1 MISSP
6 VIPLGGDVSRGAS
19 CAEAGRAADMQ
30 PRSMAT
36 KSVIGLRNDNF
47 ILLVYRNMA
56 RKAGRQTAAR
66 LPPTPLRSA
75 KPEDRALQ
83 FCRYLRC
90 ETRTGVAVE
99 ENRQCRAQ
107 RSAFQG
113 LALNLSTVR
122 QRAICDTPGEEA
134 AVILSL

>member
-1 MISSP
+1 MISST
-6 VIPLGGDVSRGAS
+6 VIALGGEVSSGPS
-19 CAEAGRAADMQ
+19 CAEAGRAANLQ
-30 PRSMAT
+30 PRSMAI
-36 KSVIGLRNDNF
+36 KSVMGDQAMRNDHF
-47 ILLVYRNMA
+47 ILLVYRNMV

-99 ENRQCRAQ
+99 ENQQ
-107 RSAFQG
+107 RPA
-113 LALNLSTVR
+113 A
-122 QRAICDTPGEEA
+122 PGISGVGANCEHCPPAYNSRRKREDA
-134 AVILSL
+134 